1 MKNLNFTRRAVV
13 MGAMGAMGLAT
24 VLPTWAAQVSME
36 SATANSVVG
45 LMPQAMAP
53 IWAKKGLDVQLA
65 LDQTLT
71 KSLLK
76 MAQGSL
82 DAAVVPP
89 PAYADLKAAKGA
101 YSKLGDKGAELAQ
114 NVRALWGFSAS
125 NYQPIVWA
133 DSAIKSWADVKGKRV
148 YIGPPAGAGNAQITS
163 LVLRASGYKDGTDYT
178 PIKAP
183 WGVAPQ
189 GFQDGQY
196 DLLVIPTGTGAS
208 VITEMSLSRPIR
220 ILSLPADANP
230 PSDLGVIK
238 SRIPK
243 GTYKGQ
249 VNNDQ
254 DVITWQTVMMVMVK
268 KSLSDDVAYQMTKTY
283 VESRKSLA
291 AGNAMLKELPD
302 DNPFG
307 GVIAPLH
314 PGAAKYYKEA
324 GIAIPAELMPK

>member
-1 MKNLNFTRRAVV
+1 MNKLQFTRRVLMV
-13 MGAMGAMGLAT
+13 GALGLT
-24 VLPTWAAQVSME
+24 VASSAFAAQVSME
-36 SATANSVVG
+36 TATPNSVVG

-53 IWAKKGLDVQLA
+53 IWAKSGLDVQLA
-65 LDQTLT
+65 MDQTLT

-76 MAQGSL
+76 MAQGTL
-82 DAAVVPP
+82 DTSVVPP
-89 PAYADLKAAKGA
+89 PAYADMKAAKGA
-101 YSKLGDKGAELAQ
+101 YAKLGEKGSELSQ

-133 DSAIKSWADVKGKRV
+133 DSGIKSWADIKGKRV
-148 YIGPPAGAGNAQITS
+148 YIGPPAGAGNAQIIS
-163 LVLRASGYKDGTDYT
+163 LVKRASGYKDGADYT
-178 PIKAP
+178 PVKAP

-196 DLLVIPTGTGAS
+196 DVLVLPTGTGAS

-220 ILSLPADANP
+220 ILSLPADATP
-230 PSDLGVIK
+230 PAELGMIK
-238 SRIPK
+238 SRVPK

-254 DVITWQTVMMVMVK
+254 DVTTWQTVMMVMAT
-268 KSLSDDVAYQMTKTY
+268 KSLPDDVAYKMTKTY
-283 VESRKSLA
+283 IESRKNLA
-291 AGNAMLKELPD
+291 AGNAMLKELPL

-314 PGAAKYYKEA
+314 PGAVKYYKEA
-324 GIAIPAELMPK
+324 GIAIPTELMPK

>member
-1 MKNLNFTRRAVV
+1 MKNLHFTRRVLVV
-13 MGAMGAMGLAT
+13 GALGMAAA
-24 VLPTWAAQVSME
+24 LPAWAAQVSME
-36 SATANSVVG
+36 TATPNSVVG
-45 LMPQAMAP
+45 LMPQSMAP

-65 LDQTLT
+65 MDQTLT

-82 DAAVVPP
+82 DTAVVPP

-101 YSKLGDKGAELAQ
+101 YAKLGEKGTELSQ

-133 DSAIKSWADVKGKRV
+133 DSGIKTWADIKGKRV

-163 LVLRASGYKDGTDYT
+163 LVMRASGYKDGADYT

-196 DLLVIPTGTGAS
+196 DVLVLPTGTGSS
-208 VITEMSLSRPIR
+208 VVTEMALSRPIR

-238 SRIPK
+238 SSIPK

-254 DVITWQTVMMVMVK
+254 DINTWQTVMMVMAK
-268 KSLSDDVAYQMTKTY
+268 KSLSDDAAYQLTKTY
-283 VESRKSLA
+283 VESRKNLA
-291 AGNAMLKELPD
+291 AGNAMLKELPTSD
-302 DNPFG
+302 PLG

>member
-1 MKNLNFTRRAVV
+1 MKNLHFTRRVLVV
-13 MGAMGAMGLAT
+13 GALGLVAG
-24 VLPTWAAQVSME
+24 LPAWAGQVSME
-36 SATANSVVG
+36 TATPNSVVG

-76 MAQGSL
+76 MAQGTL
-82 DAAVVPP
+82 DTAVVPP
-89 PAYADLKAAKGA
+89 PAYADLKGARGA
-101 YSKLGDKGAELAQ
+101 YSKLGEKGDELSQ

-125 NYQPIVWA
+125 NYHPIVWA
-133 DSAIKSWADVKGKRV
+133 DSGIKSWADIKGKRV

-163 LVLRASGYKDGTDYT
+163 LVMRASGYKDGADYT
-178 PIKAP
+178 AVKTP

-196 DLLVIPTGTGAS
+196 DVMVLPTGTGAS

-230 PSDLGVIK
+230 PGDLGVIK
-238 SRIPK
+238 SHIPK

-254 DVITWQTVMMVMVK
+254 DIITWQTVMMMMAK
-268 KSLSDDVAYQMTKTY
+268 KSLSDDVAYMLTKNY
-283 VESRKSLA
+283 MESRKSLA
-291 AGNAMLKELPD
+291 AGNAMLKELPG
-302 DNPFG
+302 DNPLG